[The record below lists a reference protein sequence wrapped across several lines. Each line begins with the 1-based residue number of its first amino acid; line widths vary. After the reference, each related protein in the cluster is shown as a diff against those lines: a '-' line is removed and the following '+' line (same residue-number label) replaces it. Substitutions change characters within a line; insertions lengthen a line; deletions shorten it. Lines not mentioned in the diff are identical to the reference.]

1 MKNKT
6 NNDKQATTTAEN
18 KKKIKTEIYQFEKP
32 ENDSSNVLSGK
43 TILVYSVT

>member
-18 KKKIKTEIYQFEKP
+18 RKKTEIYQFEKP

>member
-18 KKKIKTEIYQFEKP
+18 RKIKTEIYQFEKP